1 MAIIDSALD
10 PLSSNGVQ
18 NKVITAA
25 LNAKQDML
33 EFDDVP
39 TKNSTKVLSS
49 GTLSTITADISST
62 FATLKTNISNSINS
76 KGGSTTVNQSLSELN
91 NALSGLIGVRDPFC
105 DSVPT
110 LVSFSTI
117 ADNYYATGTPV
128 LSDIITAF
136 GLNSIDISEI
146 DVTGIQNETILG
158 ALYYTDK
165 YFGIVVSYT
174 SDGYTNFYP
183 YINKIARGLNSNPYG
198 IPVSQKD
205 SYIYGIKLNN
215 GLIFVGS
222 NQYFVVGND
231 CSNTRWAEMDYALCY
246 NGSNNTFITQDYT
259 DGNISANPSSAEL
272 SGDSLSNNYILYY
285 PCYFGLSYMAPDGQ
299 QYTACRVRSMKRYL
313 MNTTLSEKVMTN
325 KEGTAIFLKDFNIVV
340 GVST

>member
-1 MAIIDSALD
+1 MAIIDNALD

-49 GTLSTITADISST
+49 DTLSTITGDISKKFT
-62 FATLKTNISNSINS
+62 TLKTNISNSINS
-76 KGGSTTVNQSLSELN
+76 KGGSTTVNQSLNEMN
-91 NALSGLIGVRDPFC
+91 NALSGLICVRDPFC
-105 DSVPT
+105 DLVPT

-117 ADNYYATGTPV
+117 ADSYYATGTPV

-183 YINKIARGLNSNPYG
+183 YINKIAKGLNSNPYG
-198 IPVSQKD
+198 IPVSGKD
-205 SYIYGIKLNN
+205 SYIYGFKLNH

-222 NQYFVVGND
+222 SQYFVVGND
-231 CSNTRWAEMDYALCY
+231 CYNITLSDFDYALCY
-246 NGSNNTFITQDYT
+246 NDSYNTFIAYNLIDEH
-259 DGNISANPSSAEL
+259 ISANPSSAEL
-272 SGDSLSNNYILYY
+272 IGDNLLSNKYIMYY
-285 PCYFGLSYMAPDGQ
+285 PCFFGLSYMAPDKL
-299 QYTACRVRSMKRYL
+299 QYTACKVKSMNRYL
-313 MNTTLSEKVMTN
+313 MKTTLPENVMAN
-325 KEGTAIFLKDFNIVV
+325 KEGTVIFLKDFNIAFGAV
-340 GVST
+340 

>member
-10 PLSSNGVQ
+10 PSSSNGVQ

-49 GTLSTITADISST
+49 DTLSTITADISSKFT
-62 FATLKTNISNSINS
+62 TLKRNISKSINS
-76 KGGSTTVNQSLSELN
+76 IGGSTSVNQSLSELN
-91 NALSGLIGVRDPFC
+91 NALSDLYVDVDPFY
-105 DSVPT
+105 DPMPT

-117 ADNYYATGTPV
+117 ADSYYATGTPV
-128 LSDIITAF
+128 LSDIIAAF

-146 DVTGIQNETILG
+146 DVSGIQNETIVG
-158 ALYYTDK
+158 ALYYTDQS
-165 YFGIVVSYT
+165 FGIVVSYT

-183 YINKIARGLNSNPYG
+183 YLNKIARGLNSNPYG

-205 SYIYGIKLNN
+205 SYIYGIKLNS
-215 GLIFVGS
+215 GFIFVDSS
-222 NQYFVVGND
+222 NYFVVGNNCQNATTD
-231 CSNTRWAEMDYALCY
+231 MDYALCY
-246 NGSNNTFITQDYT
+246 NGSYSTFITDE
-259 DGNISANPSSAEL
+259 NLSVNPDSGEL

-285 PCYFGLSYMAPDGQ
+285 PCCFGLSYMAPDEK
-299 QYTACRVRSMKRYL
+299 QYTAYEVRSMRRYL
-313 MNTTLSEKVMTN
+313 MNTTLSENVMAN
-325 KEGTAIFLKDFNIVV
+325 KDGTVIFLKDFNIAF
-340 GVST
+340 GPFT